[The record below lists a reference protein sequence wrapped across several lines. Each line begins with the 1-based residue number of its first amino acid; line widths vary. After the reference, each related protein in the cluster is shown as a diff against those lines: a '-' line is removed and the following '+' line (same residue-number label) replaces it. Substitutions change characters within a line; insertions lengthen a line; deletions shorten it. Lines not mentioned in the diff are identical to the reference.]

1 VNLLIDIGNSRIKW
15 CLYNSVENEFGSE
28 GAMLHDKAEL
38 PALFSE
44 QWGLLDNPDRVVI
57 SNVSGQQLA
66 ESMDAWVDKKWQM
79 KSEYVKTEAFSHGVS
94 NAYSDYQELGVDR
107 WMAIIAAW
115 QRFRK
120 EGKAVCVVD
129 CGTATTIDGISASGQ
144 HLGGYII
151 PGYSAMQEMLINN
164 TSDIKMGKNILTRK
178 ILSRKI
184 LRKETSPGKTVSSI
198 NFSSSTEEGV
208 NSGCYLA
215 TISIIDSVVTSMQ
228 DDFGKQVNCIITGG
242 HAELVVEQL
251 AGNFEHE
258 PKLVLHGLAMLSGKV
273 Q

>member
-66 ESMDAWVDKKWQM
+66 ESMDAWVDKKW
-79 KSEYVKTEAFSHGVS
+79 KIKTEYVKTEAFSHGVT
-94 NAYSDYQELGVDR
+94 NAYSDYSELGVDR

-115 QRFRK
+115 QRFRQQ
-120 EGKAVCVVD
+120 GKAVCVVD

-144 HLGGYII
+144 HLGGFII
-151 PGYSAMQEMLINN
+151 PGHTVMQEILINN
-164 TSDIKMGKNILTRK
+164 TSDIKMAKNILTRK
-178 ILSRKI
+178 IL
-184 LRKETSPGKTVSSI
+184 RKETLPGKTLSPV

-215 TISIIDSVVTSMQ
+215 TISLIDSVVTSMQ
-228 DDFGKQVNCIITGG
+228 DDSGKQVNCIITGG
-242 HAELVVEQL
+242 DAEFVVEQL
-251 AGNFEHE
+251 AGKFEYQ
-258 PKLVLHGLAMLSGKV
+258 PKLVLHGLAMLSGKA

>member
-1 VNLLIDIGNSRIKW
+1 MNLLIDIGNSRIKW

-66 ESMDAWVDKKWQM
+66 ESMDAWVDKKW
-79 KSEYVKTEAFSHGVS
+79 KIKTEYVKTEAFSHGVT
-94 NAYSDYQELGVDR
+94 NAYSDYSELGIDR

-115 QRFRK
+115 QRFRQQ
-120 EGKAVCVVD
+120 GKAVCVID

-144 HLGGYII
+144 HLGGFII
-151 PGYSAMQEMLINN
+151 PGHTVMQEILINN
-164 TSDIKMGKNILTRK
+164 TSDIKMAKNILTRK
-178 ILSRKI
+178 ILS
-184 LRKETSPGKTVSSI
+184 SI
-198 NFSSSTEEGV
+198 NFPSSTEEGV

-215 TISIIDSVVTSMQ
+215 TISLIDSVVTSMQ
-228 DDFGKQVNCIITGG
+228 DDSGKQVNCIITGG
-242 HAELVVEQL
+242 DAEFVVEQL
-251 AGNFEHE
+251 AGKFEYE
-258 PKLVLHGLAMLSGKV
+258 PKLVLYGLAMLSGKA